1 MTPYATGTL
10 TKKGR
15 GGGAAI
21 AEDFRMEGEEE
32 GEGTAAVQESDEEQK
47 SDVELDSMIKVHL
60 FDKCKMF

>member
-15 GGGAAI
+15 GSGAATG
-21 AEDFRMEGEEE
+21 EDFSMEGEEE

>member
-15 GGGAAI
+15 GGGAATG
-21 AEDFRMEGEEE
+21 EDFSMEGEEE
-32 GEGTAAVQESDEEQK
+32 EEGTAAVQESDEEQK

-60 FDKCKMF
+60 FDKCRGF